1 MRAEIKGWRRTVAVG
16 LTVAAMAACEEKPAV
31 LTEPIVDIPAPTELT
46 ARVGPTMLTIDWTF
60 DPVFPYAGFVIFRSD
75 DNQTNYYQVATVTG
89 PPWDDT
95 NVRVGVIYWYRVAG
109 LDDRGIIGK
118 RSAPIPARAATYAV
132 FINGGD
138 EYTPSRDV
146 TLVFTAPTTTLNVRY
161 SEDSLMTGQ
170 SWLDFATVAPY
181 RMSAGDGAKRV
192 YAQFLDETGNA
203 THVVSSSI
211 ILDTFAEIST
221 LSFFCAAGCVDT
233 DTIAP
238 GGTVHLIIQPTGAEL
253 DGFARVFIEGQGQT
267 PVIVR
272 DDGRFGDPTADDGS
286 YEVDYVFPQFFRQR
300 STRMSAVFVDRADNE
315 SPEVEF
321 SGTLYMSDPPDP
333 VTLLQPAATDTTSI
347 TVRWSR
353 SEEMHFGRYEVYRDT
368 SQPVTPAQS
377 ILAGEVTNIATTT
390 FADAGLAPGTS
401 YYYRVFVVNDL
412 DERTGSN
419 TLQINTLP

>member
-1 MRAEIKGWRRTVAVG
+1 M
-16 LTVAAMAACEEKPAV
+16 LTACEEKPPV
-31 LTEPIVDIPAPTELT
+31 LTEPIVDIPAPKELT
-46 ARVGPTMLTIDWTF
+46 VRVGPTMLTIDWSF
-60 DPVFPYAGFVIFRSD
+60 DPDFPYAGFLVFRSD
-75 DNQTNYYQVATVTG
+75 DNQANYYQVASVAA

-95 NVRVGVIYWYRVAG
+95 NVRVGVVYWYRVAG

-132 FINGGD
+132 FINGG
-138 EYTPSRDV
+138 EEFTPLRDV
-146 TLVFTAPTTTLNVRY
+146 SLAFTAPTTTLNVRY

-181 RMSAGDGAKRV
+181 RLSAGDGSKRV

-221 LSFFCAAGCVDT
+221 LSFACAAGCVDA

-238 GGTVHLIIQPTGAEL
+238 GGTVHFAIQSTGAES
-253 DGFARVFIEGQGQT
+253 DGFVRVFIEGQGET

-272 DDGRFGDPTADDGS
+272 DEGRFGDPVAGDGS
-286 YEVDYVFPQFFRQR
+286 YEIDYVFPQFFRQR
-300 STRMSAVFVDRADNE
+300 SMRMSAVFVDRAANE

-321 SGTLYMSDPPDP
+321 AATLYMSDPPGA
-333 VTLLQPAATDTTSI
+333 VTLLAPAATDTTSI

-353 SEEMHFGRYEVYRDT
+353 SQETHFVRYEVYRD
-368 SQPVTPAQS
+368 SSPLVTPDQS
-377 ILAGEVTNIATTT
+377 ILAGQVTNIASTT
-390 FADAGLAPGTS
+390 FADTGLQRGTG

-412 DERTGSN
+412 DERAGSN
-419 TLQINTLP
+419 TLPITTLP